1 MVVFAI
7 KNSGKNTRIKILIER
22 IIETF
27 NFERI
32 KASAKPNMQ
41 KGIRIL
47 YSNIPRNLLE

>member
-7 KNSGKNTRIKILIER
+7 KNNGKNTRIKILIES
-22 IIETF
+22 IVEIF

-32 KASAKPNMQ
+32 KASTNPNIQ
-41 KGIRIL
+41 KGRSIL

>member
-22 IIETF
+22 ITETF

-32 KASAKPNMQ
+32 KARAKPNMQ
-41 KGIRIL
+41 KGRRIL